1 MAIPE
6 NISQGIKQNTRSSSQ
21 LFWKGLTLISV
32 IISLFS
38 LVVAFSYKSEVMR
51 HSALIEILQ
60 GKLLETEQN
69 LTKIQQDTDKNIKLV
84 SKALSDEIQSAKSQ
98 VDQQIKLTEARVNQ
112 MNALIQLQGVYS
124 SIEHAHTAI
133 LRDGDYAKAAGEI
146 EKARSRLSKISETLA
161 GDQKLSIQKLQQSL
175 QDIAVQLQNPTPSVA
190 KLLSDILDKLGNVNN
205 TPPVK
210 PETPL
215 APGPEEKPTGA
226 PTKKPEQ
233 S

>member
-1 MAIPE
+1 MTIPE
-6 NISQGIKQNTRSSSQ
+6 NISQGIKQNTRYSSQ

-69 LTKIQQDTDKNIKLV
+69 LTKIQQDTDKNVKLV

-98 VDQQIKLTEARVNQ
+98 IDQQIKLTEARVNQ
-112 MNALIQLQGVYS
+112 INALIQLQGVYS
-124 SIEHAHTAI
+124 FIEHAHMAI

-146 EKARSRLSKISETLA
+146 EKARNRLSKISETLA

-210 PETPL
+210 PETQSV
-215 APGPEEKPTGA
+215 PGPEEKPTGT

>member
-1 MAIPE
+1 MVIPE

-21 LFWKGLTLISV
+21 LFWKGLTIISV

-38 LVVAFSYKSEVMR
+38 LVVAFSYKSQVVR
-51 HSALIEILQ
+51 NSALIEILQ

-69 LTKIQQDTDKNIKLV
+69 LTKIQQDSDKNIKLI
-84 SKALSDEIQSAKSQ
+84 SKALTDEIQAAKSEI
-98 VDQQIKLTEARVNQ
+98 DQQIKLTEARVNQ

-124 SIEHAHTAI
+124 AIEHAHMAI

-146 EKARSRLSKISETLA
+146 EKARNRLSKISETLT
-161 GDQKLSIQKLQQSL
+161 GDQKIGIQKLQQSL
-175 QDIAVQLQNPTPSVA
+175 QDIAAQLQNPTPSIA
-190 KLLSDILDKLGNVNN
+190 KLLSDILDKLGSVNSA
-205 TPPVK
+205 PPVK
-210 PETPL
+210 PETPS
-215 APGPEEKPTGA
+215 APGPEEKPHVT